1 MDVLLNILNIFILIP
16 ILNIDIN
23 NDNNIINIYCSVC
36 FVDHKV
42 KYFNNKV
49 ICDLIEESHKGI
61 IAIMDEG
68 CRNVGKVTD
77 EVYQ

>member
-16 ILNIDIN
+16 IINIDI
-23 NDNNIINIYCSVC
+23 DINIIILLLLFCVL
-36 FVDHKV
+36 FDHKV